1 MTPSTSFTPD
11 ERKAILT
18 LGSLYSF
25 RMLGLFMVLPVLGL
39 YAADMPGA
47 TPETLGIAL
56 GAYGLTQ
63 AMLQLPL
70 GWLSDRIGRRP
81 VVIGGLLLF
90 IGGSFIAASAE
101 SIYGIIAGR
110 FIQGGGAIAAALAA
124 LAADYTRDSQRT
136 KAMAVIGASVGISFV
151 LAIVLGP
158 AVASRLGLGAVFL
171 FTACLGLIGLIIV
184 LVALPAVPE
193 HSPSAV
199 RGEWEVAHVLG
210 GGLPVLYLSVFLLH
224 GLMMAA
230 FLIAPKALTDGL
242 GVPPAQ
248 HSILYLVTVMLSI
261 APALFIMKKGR
272 DAADP
277 RLPIMVAIV
286 PFSLG
291 VVLVIHGASLWLV
304 VAGFILLFTGINAL
318 EALLPATVS
327 RLAPGKRR
335 GTAMGCFATSQ
346 FLGIFVGGTAGGVTL
361 GAGGASGVLLLVV
374 CCLCLWAVMLWMR
387 PLLSA
392 NPANFSE

>member
-158 AVASRLGLGAVFL
+158 AVASRFGLGAVFL

-291 VVLVIHGASLWLV
+291 VVLVIHGAGLWLV

-346 FLGIFVGGTAGGVTL
+346 FLGIFVGGTAGGVAL

-392 NPANFSE
+392 NSANFSE

>member
-1 MTPSTSFTPD
+1 MTPPNSFTPD

-39 YAADMPGA
+39 YAVDMPGA

-63 AMLQLPL
+63 AILQLPL

-90 IGGSFIAASAE
+90 IGGSFIAALAE

-110 FIQGGGAIAAALAA
+110 FIQGCGAIAAALAA

-136 KAMAVIGASVGISFV
+136 KAMAIIGASVGVSFV

-158 AVASRLGLGAVFL
+158 AIASRFGLGAVFL
-171 FTACLGLIGLIIV
+171 LTACLGLIGLLVV
-184 LVALPAVPE
+184 LVALPAAPAQ
-193 HSPSAV
+193 SSATV
-199 RGEWEVAHVLG
+199 QGEWEVSHVLG
-210 GGLPVLYLSVFLLH
+210 GGLPVLYVSVFLLH

-230 FLIAPKALTDGL
+230 FLIAPQALAEGL

-248 HSILYLVTVMLSI
+248 HSVLYLGTVMLSI
-261 APALFIMKKGR
+261 VPALLIMRKGR

-277 RLPIMVAIV
+277 RVPIMVAIV
-286 PFSLG
+286 PFSVG
-291 VVLVIHGASLWLV
+291 VVLVIQGAGLWLV
-304 VAGFILLFTGINAL
+304 VTGFILLFTGINAL

-327 RLAPGKRR
+327 RLAPGRRR
-335 GTAMGCFATSQ
+335 GTAMGFFATSQ
-346 FLGIFVGGTAGGVTL
+346 FLGIFVGGTAGGVIL
-361 GAGGASGVLLLVV
+361 GAGGASGVLILVV
-374 CCLCLWAVMLWMR
+374 CCLCLWATLLWIR
-387 PLLSA
+387 PLLIPK
-392 NPANFSE
+392 PANFIE

>member
-193 HSPSAV
+193 NSPSAV
-199 RGEWEVAHVLG
+199 QGEWEVAHVLG

-242 GVPPAQ
+242 GIPPAQ

-261 APALFIMKKGR
+261 VPALFIMKKGR

-346 FLGIFVGGTAGGVTL
+346 FLGIFVGGTAGGVVL

-374 CCLCLWAVMLWMR
+374 CCLCLWAVLLWMR
-387 PLLSA
+387 PLLVA

>member
-110 FIQGGGAIAAALAA
+110 FI
-124 LAADYTRDSQRT
+124 
-136 KAMAVIGASVGISFV
+136 
-151 LAIVLGP
+151 
-158 AVASRLGLGAVFL
+158 
-171 FTACLGLIGLIIV
+171 
-184 LVALPAVPE
+184 
-193 HSPSAV
+193 
-199 RGEWEVAHVLG
+199 
-210 GGLPVLYLSVFLLH
+210 
-224 GLMMAA
+224 
-230 FLIAPKALTDGL
+230 
-242 GVPPAQ
+242 
-248 HSILYLVTVMLSI
+248 
-261 APALFIMKKGR
+261 
-272 DAADP
+272 
-277 RLPIMVAIV
+277 
-286 PFSLG
+286 
-291 VVLVIHGASLWLV
+291 
-304 VAGFILLFTGINAL
+304 
-318 EALLPATVS
+318 
-327 RLAPGKRR
+327 
-335 GTAMGCFATSQ
+335 
-346 FLGIFVGGTAGGVTL
+346 
-361 GAGGASGVLLLVV
+361 
-374 CCLCLWAVMLWMR
+374 
-387 PLLSA
+387 
-392 NPANFSE
+392 

>member
-158 AVASRLGLGAVFL
+158 AVASRFGLGAVFL

-291 VVLVIHGASLWLV
+291 VVLVIHGAGLWLV
-304 VAGFILLFTGINAL
+304 AAGFILLFTGINAL

-346 FLGIFVGGTAGGVTL
+346 FLGIFVGGTAGGVVL

-392 NPANFSE
+392 NSANFSE

>member
-199 RGEWEVAHVLG
+199 QGEWEVAHVLG

-327 RLAPGKRR
+327 RLAPGQRR

-346 FLGIFVGGTAGGVTL
+346 FLGIFVGGTAGGVAL

>member
-193 HSPSAV
+193 NSPSAV
-199 RGEWEVAHVLG
+199 QGEWEVAHVLG

-242 GVPPAQ
+242 GIPPAQ

-374 CCLCLWAVMLWMR
+374 CCLCLWAVLLWMR
-387 PLLSA
+387 PLLVA

>member
-158 AVASRLGLGAVFL
+158 AVASRFGLGAVFL

-291 VVLVIHGASLWLV
+291 VVLVIHGAGLWLV
-304 VAGFILLFTGINAL
+304 AAGFILLFTGINAL

-346 FLGIFVGGTAGGVTL
+346 FLGIFVGGTAGGVAL

-392 NPANFSE
+392 NSANFSE